1 MRKLY
6 PTYCKLIATLL
17 LLGCSIALSAQG
29 KTYHVKV
36 DSEIKT
42 SGNDGLSWD
51 KAITL
56 ESALRLAKAGDEIWV
71 KGYEDITGHIYKAPK
86 GGFVLPSGVG
96 MYGGFAGDETIKN
109 NLPTGRHKYQMKY
122 QTALVGDI
130 ATNDKASQQLI
141 IYPENSTRT
150 DNATH
155 VLTVQMG
162 VTKDNTNDGN
172 KPTIVSGFLI
182 AAGNA
187 KGDNSTSDG
196 RGGGIYVVNNSND
209 NNAQSRFFRISQ
221 CNFAN
226 NYGMRGGAI
235 YVDNSCTN
243 QQSAISYCSFFNNV
257 AGKRGTS
264 ENEGG
269 GMWLDGTATVYNCN
283 INNNTNGGI
292 RLSSTS
298 KIVNCSVIANTVSA
312 VDLTTAGASGSNDGG
327 AVYNTVLWHCT
338 TLCKND
344 TRPVFKSCAFSEV
357 EPAGGK
363 DANGNVHISIQNHTT
378 KPAPW
383 FVQSVVN
390 LGYDFSF
397 SSNLKQLINTSFR
410 FEETSALYGAGDLQ
424 YYQNYIEKSNLEATG
439 STDVRGKKRYE
450 SSSIDIGAYEYERL
464 MAGRIRYVMP
474 TRKGTGDGS
483 SWANA
488 MDDIQKAIN
497 DLAEDANGMKGEV
510 WVAEGTYEIKNR
522 IAEAQNAPTS
532 LLMKDGISV
541 YGSFRGDETSRA
553 QRITE
558 STDLKEPW
566 SWHHPSTIKGNG
578 YESTTWSP
586 TDEEWK
592 VTSSSYHVVWFAPLP
607 DGGQAFSDNV
617 YLEGFIIEGGAYQET
632 NDKKFK
638 PDCGAGVYMND
649 PNAKLRY
656 CIVRNCN
663 PGIKDT
669 ENKTPRGGG
678 IYCRNG
684 MTEGNL
690 VYNCSAYMGGGIYI
704 DDAGFVTRSMV
715 TNCSANMGAGVYLNG
730 DATDPNK
737 AYYQILA
744 TSVVSNNTSTRNG
757 AVYVDGHGLVINN
770 TITNNYTTNT
780 SDAADKES
788 SNTGGVYIKKK
799 GLIANNIIWNN
810 SLLQSTSNSNHQ
822 AARAQVYA
830 ASPTKETVQF
840 YNNAISD
847 VNAAIWNNTYQVGT
861 TAINNY
867 YSGMGFEQIQG
878 TQFSTKEDFN
888 NKRGVITD
896 KTEVDYFWEVKQGT
910 RLRNIG
916 ISYALLPSAYLYQP
930 QIDLNGKPFSFTPS
944 TGAYMP
950 DNHNIVFELNKTDKR
965 LRIYYDR
972 SRELVEGTGQSWE
985 KSYTSS
991 AVDEVIDYLATIQD
1005 GDKVNV
1011 VEKGSTT
1018 KTKFTINKK
1027 DGYQFEICARE
1038 GIFAPKTA
1046 YVNEESDAKS
1056 CTFRIQPTVLPL
1068 TLYAG
1073 YPAYSENKNPDDS
1086 DRNPTLYRTEVNG
1099 NIDGSELSDGLYHL
1113 VRIEAGA
1120 NVTIDGY
1127 VFTHAYAAGKAYMP
1141 YGGGALIGSVDQIN
1155 DPTTVKFKNCIFE
1168 NNTAMNGAALATMP
1182 DAENVN
1188 LELENCVINNNT
1200 SQDINEQQLTE
1211 WPSIIYLNKSEGS
1224 KNQLTLKHVTI
1235 INNIGLAPETKD
1247 LGSTSYAAGNVV
1259 IYQGKKIEGSNA
1271 YNSIYPIN
1279 TLGENGAKNFSN
1291 PTKEVGAKM
1300 VGNVY
1305 YGGYAFFRPLT
1316 SSIEAGKIINSAI
1329 NSAASSTTTKDM
1341 TGEERN
1347 LGGAPDLGAYE
1358 ALLPE
1363 DGRVIYV
1370 RSYNTEWIEND
1381 ATGKEQI
1388 DGSPNFDLLNNNTSG
1403 KVYNG
1408 TSWDTAIHGNAV
1420 CDLKQLEANDNNFYV
1435 RLANGKMMRA
1445 TIDETKYSV
1454 YQKPTSWQN
1463 NTGIYADDYY
1473 GPISGHYSHFMVNGF
1488 INDYLQDN
1496 TNADLY
1502 WNVYQG
1508 NTNHID
1514 KDKYSNKDFN
1524 LINNDR
1530 KERYVSGLQFAVEKA
1545 AKYNEEH
1552 KNESGFI
1559 PKEVW
1564 VGAGVYT
1571 DYKGF
1576 VIRNGVKVYGG
1587 FPHEGYPNMDDRLP
1601 LLSQYIPARGDKMDK
1616 KKSDYETILQ
1626 IRKESPVYRD
1636 NNDVLQ
1642 HKMKEEIDKRMVER
1656 HYVLYQPDVCVPTWH
1671 VVGDESSTTT
1681 QANSY
1686 RFIKNNSS
1694 HPYYANYQGNSVNA
1708 PYNVNIY
1715 KQYENVKWDGFTI
1728 RHGYIINY
1736 EANRDGGPGVRVF
1749 DNVELENLVI
1759 VNNLNHGYRVRGG
1772 GLYMDGQNSKI
1783 SNSYQFNNYATNAN
1797 SVSKAK
1803 VPDDTFKINNTDY
1816 KNQDVYG
1823 GGAYMIVGTG
1833 FNMVV
1838 AKNRVSGTNEGGGGI
1853 FIETATFYN
1862 NTVAYN
1868 MVENIDKGSGIMQW
1882 SGTNTG
1888 LSSSLSLYNC
1898 IIYGNINNNGGTNY
1912 EVGSKSVN
1920 NFKTPRSCYLP
1931 YCKDLDNIFKEDSK
1945 NIISS
1950 VNPFADGENAKNTL
1964 DFRLAANSECLNA
1977 GTEDLNQN
1985 KEAKIASLPSKD
1997 MDFTNRIKDCT
2008 VDIGAYEADNTA
2020 NITAQEKK
2028 NSKGKVEA
2036 YVYYVTQNG
2045 YGNRSGDSPKNAACA
2060 DKLQSVLTAAGK
2072 LFEEK
2077 NMGIT
2082 DNAKKSKVYV
2092 KVAGYQADENG
2103 NRFVYHANTLA
2114 DPKDPQSYTFLIPN
2128 GVWLMGGYNEGT
2140 QKNGVPDPTTYN
2152 WDNDQRDCI
2161 SKYQTLLSAKTEVKA
2176 GSTVTQEVNGYHTVC
2191 FGKWPT
2197 GELDDYN
2204 TTAIE
2209 YRAVIDGCHLID
2221 GNASDKAGFKSM
2233 GGAAV
2238 VPKKAHV
2245 RNCLITGCEA
2255 TKGGALSLLKGG
2267 MVSGSVILN
2276 NKAQEGGAIYAPRT
2290 TSQIEEEKDFHAYV
2304 ISCTIVKN
2312 EATTGGGIYQED
2324 NTLIGGN
2331 SVIWGNTAQTDNNIS
2346 GKVDI
2351 LSEDYLQGT
2360 GLLTTQFYPYNY
2372 CFVEKMSLPANMMNT
2387 EMTSDW
2393 ESYFKDET
2401 YYVPRAY
2408 SPLIGNGVDKAY
2420 IEAWKKYGISDYDI
2434 TGKTRTLIERQTAGA
2449 FALKLPTFD
2458 TTRLLKRLFV
2468 SQEGGEL
2475 VNDEDIQKYYGR
2487 SFLTPFNSLDA
2498 ALDYIEEA
2506 RKQIVAAAT
2515 TRFEIL
2521 MTGGTYKPG
2530 KMREKGNISTGQT
2543 NIDRRLQSFTIPAN
2557 VDIFGSFNVNDLYS
2571 STPVDPKTGEK
2582 TGEELISLGGKTLKA
2597 DGEIKTILE
2606 NRNKDHMTDNNKNG
2620 LIEPWEFQNPTILS
2634 GDIKASEK
2642 EHNVY
2647 HVVYSNA
2654 ESTGTSSSQNNEVV
2668 LDGITIMNGETMT
2681 ELKSI
2686 EGENKIAEIGRGG
2699 GIYTNRVNYTL
2710 NRCRLMKN
2718 SGLHGGAIYA
2728 NNASLDIIGSTIS
2741 GNRDVSEKA
2750 SQDEIALP
2758 GKGGAIYLYL
2768 TASENGNLHIINSLL
2783 ANNDVTCGKI
2793 TSTESSQGGA
2803 IYIRRASDA
2812 VNMPANYQDA
2822 YIVNS
2827 LIVNN
2832 KANQDGAI
2840 HVQNEVTSGTIT
2852 PILYNTAI
2860 WGNESTVTE
2869 GDKVLLKR
2877 EHMRNCAWDELPAS
2891 TATDGNIKLNKE
2903 NIASD
2908 GPRFTE
2914 PTTIKGY
2921 EGYKLDAKWN
2931 PQAISVLTDAG
2942 DGSKDKDDKKEKGK
2956 YFDWWYKHK
2965 IRLEDYGYLSEYIRS
2980 ANSSKEYYRYVGP
2993 KDERG
2998 DVTEKPIDIGM
3009 YEFQYVLKFTDL
3021 ERVYIG
3027 MTQEGEGDGSS
3038 WANQSTDLRGA
3049 IIAMANPSGNSS
3061 TGPGTGITS
3070 KRQVFVRGGTY
3081 YSSTYSSGDAFSLF
3095 VNDKD
3100 KAQYIESIELVG
3112 GCTGKK
3118 INGKEEQDFSNPS
3131 VLVENPTKVNETKN
3145 LLNITTNGKPV
3156 TISGFTF
3163 INQSNKEDYGV
3174 GINAVNNLT
3183 ADGNTAATLKVHHCA
3198 FRYNNKAGM
3207 LAENKDA
3214 NSALKLWNVLF
3225 ADGNGD
3231 GIIITGNGKPDITNA
3246 TFVNNNNGTA
3256 VSTTSIY
3263 NSVAWKNKDQ
3273 TKLNSKDHYNVIID
3287 KNVVNGDVLNGPN
3300 FVDPEHGDYRIR
3312 PSLMLLD
3319 KGNNEKYCQAV
3330 GLTEE
3335 GQEIDY
3341 PATLAAEKDLGN
3353 TARLIGSN
3361 IDIGAYECDTEMK
3374 SIIYVKSVLT
3384 NGTGESWDNPTNDL
3398 QGAIN
3403 LAELYANKHAGEYG
3417 YVFVDRN
3424 LKADNVNISMPGV
3437 KMFGSMREETSSKT
3451 GKTETEKTK
3460 AIVNDLLTQRKGI
3473 IESSSQSAING
3484 LTLNNTTTGTE
3495 DRMCLVDGFKVSGNV
3510 SLQSNSMLSTSILD
3524 ASTNVTGDAEGLL
3537 YNSLAL
3543 GTIKDVK
3550 SVNVTASGELPKT
3563 SGNAANRP
3571 SVNTYNNYVKD
3582 EYWKYQL
3589 DETSG
3594 DINAN
3599 ADATATNECIDKVMH
3614 RHDLAGNKRIRD
3626 NVDNGCFETWY
3637 LTGNDVAVAD
3647 KADYPHGKSV
3657 VYVMAEDKELKLDYD
3672 FYTETNP
3679 FSPGF
3684 LLLKHHAGLRGN
3696 NSYVNLTNFAVERD
3710 LKAGTNFFSM
3720 PFKATKMEV
3729 EGTNIPAEG
3738 GVTAYYYNAATRA
3751 KYDYKFE
3758 PGEKSEAWVR
3768 GVDNQRNF
3776 TAGFRMDA
3784 TEAKTVRFYGT
3795 SYTEKDGRTNRS
3807 LLDKI
3812 TLVQN
3817 NNQQPW
3823 SSSNGGGLKFTHKE
3837 NMGWNLFGS
3846 PYLCA
3851 MNYSDMEYGRLIYQ
3865 CEENGSYKAINTY
3878 DPDTGVSTDF
3888 YIPAM
3893 DAVFTQTATLDNS
3906 ENVIVYHS
3914 GKRAKTAYAETQAL
3928 DIAITQNSRTS
3939 RAGNG
3944 TPVDDQLQLNAVPA
3958 QEAKSD
3964 FDLGSDGVKWMA
3976 SQNAQIY
3983 ATRNGGRYSLLSA
3996 ISIDAEQSIGISLP
4010 ETGEY
4015 TISIPEDCDASEYET
4030 VWLKDKETGKAIDLK
4045 EGDYRFHANQAGEQ
4059 NHRFTISFN
4068 RMATDMKSDISIQ
4081 SIGFRTIVLK
4091 GLQPNELISVYA
4103 ADGVLALQ
4111 KTAKAEKEQVRTA
4124 IQGNVIVEVT
4134 RGGKQV
4140 AVRKIA
4146 LK

>member
-1 MRKLY
+1 MRIQHT
-6 PTYCKLIATLL
+6 TYRKI
-17 LLGCSIALSAQG
+17 IALLILLSSVSSLFAQDS
-29 KTYHVKV
+29 KTYHVTA
-36 DSEIKT
+36 EAT
-42 SGNDGLSWD
+42 TGGDGSSWK

-56 ESALRLAKAGDEIWV
+56 TEALSRAKAGDEIWV
-71 KGYEDITGHIYKAPK
+71 KGYEDITGHIYKAPE

-130 ATNDKASQQLI
+130 DTNDQASQQLI
-141 IYPENSTRT
+141 IYPENTTRS

-155 VLTVQMG
+155 VLTLQMG
-162 VTKDNTNDGN
+162 VTPDNTNDGN

-187 KGDNSTSDG
+187 KGANTSANG

-209 NNAQSRFFRISQ
+209 GNAQSRFFRISQ

-243 QQSAISYCSFFNNV
+243 QQSAISYCSIFNNV

-269 GMWLDGTATVYNCN
+269 GMWIDGAVTVYNCN

-292 RLSSTS
+292 RLSKTS

-390 LGYDFSF
+390 LGFDFSF

-464 MAGRIRYVMP
+464 MAGRIRYVKP
-474 TRKGTGDGS
+474 QKKGTGDGS
-483 SWANA
+483 SWDNA

-510 WVAEGTYEIKNR
+510 WVAGGTYEIKNR

-541 YGSFRGDETSRA
+541 YGSFSGYETSRA
-553 QRITE
+553 QRLTE

-566 SWHHPSTIKGNG
+566 RWHNPSTIKGNG

-730 DATDPNK
+730 DAKDPNK

-788 SNTGGVYIKKK
+788 SNTAGVYIKKK

-867 YSGMGFEQIQG
+867 YSGMGFIQG
-878 TQFSTKEDFN
+878 GTDTPFSTTENFN

-896 KTEVDYFWEVKQGT
+896 KTEINYFWEVKQGT

-950 DNHNIVFELNKTDKR
+950 DNYDIVFELNKTDKR

-1005 GDKVNV
+1005 GGTVNV

-1073 YPAYSENKNPDDS
+1073 YPAYSEKEDPTDS
-1086 DRNPTLYRTEVNG
+1086 DRNPILYRTEVNG
-1099 NIDGSELSDGLYHL
+1099 NIEGSDLSDGLYHL

-1259 IYQGKKIEGSNA
+1259 IYQGATMEGSTA
-1271 YNSIYPIN
+1271 CNSIYPIN

-1300 VGNVY
+1300 AGNVY

-1329 NSAASSTTTKDM
+1329 NSATSSTTTKDM

-1363 DGRVIYV
+1363 YGRVIYV
-1370 RSYNTEWIEND
+1370 RSYNTEYISQENSND
-1381 ATGKEQI
+1381 DDQDGK
-1388 DGSPNFDLLNNNTSG
+1388 PNFNLLKDTNI
-1403 KVYNG
+1403 KYDG
-1408 TSWDTAIHGNAV
+1408 TSWDKAIIGNAM
-1420 CDLKQLEANDNNFYV
+1420 CDNTIERSGNKFYV
-1435 RLANGKMMRA
+1435 TDNGILLNTTIANKEYS
-1445 TIDETKYSV
+1445 ETGCKYRSETDS
-1454 YQKPTSWQN
+1454 YGDFWKNSGNLQN
-1463 NTGIYADDYY
+1463 QESTDWKTYNQI
-1473 GPISGHYSHFMVNGF
+1473 
-1488 INDYLQDN
+1488 
-1496 TNADLY
+1496 TN
-1502 WNVYQG
+1502 N
-1508 NTNHID
+1508 
-1514 KDKYSNKDFN
+1514 
-1524 LINNDR
+1524 R
-1530 KERYVSGLQFAVEKA
+1530 EERYISGLQYAVEKA
-1545 AKYNEEH
+1545 AKI
-1552 KNESGFI
+1552 NESLKPGEE
-1559 PKEVW
+1559 PVVVW
-1564 VGAGVYT
+1564 VGAGIYT

-1576 VIRNGVKVYGG
+1576 VIRDKVKVYGG
-1587 FPHEGYPNMDDRLP
+1587 FPYEGYPNESDRHP
-1601 LLSQYIPARGDKMDK
+1601 LLSQYVPARKEYENLDKTK
-1616 KKSDYETILQ
+1616 YETILQ
-1626 IRKESPVYRD
+1626 IRKESPVYFTD
-1636 NNDVLQ
+1636 SS
-1642 HKMKEEIDKRMVER
+1642 KEMWYQEDKPEDGSKYGYTKTLINRGNTER
-1656 HYVLYQPDVCVPTWH
+1656 HYVLYQPDVCLPTWSPS
-1671 VVGDESSTTT
+1671 GDGNASRTDGN
-1681 QANSY
+1681 AVRYKKGNL
-1686 RFIKNNSS
+1686 IDDK
-1694 HPYYANYQGNSVNA
+1694 YY
-1708 PYNVNIY
+1708 
-1715 KQYENVKWDGFTI
+1715 KDYEYAKWDGFSV

-1736 EANRDGGPGVRVF
+1736 PGANRDGGAGVRVF
-1749 DNVELENLVI
+1749 RGVELENLII
-1759 VNNLNHGYRVRGG
+1759 VNNFNHGSRVRGG
-1772 GLYMDGQNSKI
+1772 GLYMDGENSKI
-1783 SNSYQFNNYATNAN
+1783 SNSYLLRNLSYAN
-1797 SVSKAK
+1797 SSES
-1803 VPDDTFKINNTDY
+1803 
-1816 KNQDVYG
+1816 YG
-1823 GGAYMIVGTG
+1823 GGAYMIQGTG
-1833 FNMVV
+1833 YNLVV
-1838 AKNRVSGTNEGGGGI
+1838 ANNRCYNGKSWGGGI
-1853 FIETATFYN
+1853 FLESAKFYN
-1862 NTVAYN
+1862 NTIAYN
-1868 MVENIDKGSGIMQW
+1868 MST
-1882 SGTNTG
+1882 SGTGIYHWQDNNTG
-1888 LSSSLSLYNC
+1888 IDSQLSLYNC
-1898 IIYGNINNNGGTNY
+1898 IIYDNYNNDKSITDQVNSAASDKMNPSHNCYMNSGNINNKFQESYGNFTGTKAQAFPFEDQTYESGHEGNFRFRNARLKNNFRLNESDGLDGNKCLNGGTT
-1912 EVGSKSVN
+1912 EVGN
-1920 NFKTPRSCYLP
+1920 GIILP
-1931 YCKDLDNIFKEDSK
+1931 E
-1945 NIISS
+1945 
-1950 VNPFADGENAKNTL
+1950 T
-1964 DFRLAANSECLNA
+1964 
-1977 GTEDLNQN
+1977 
-1985 KEAKIASLPSKD
+1985 D
-1997 MDFTNRIKDCT
+1997 MDYTNRIKDCAI
-2008 VDIGAYEADNTA
+2008 DIGAYEADNTE
-2020 NITAQEKK
+2020 NIAAEARTNTA
-2028 NSKGKVEA
+2028 GIVD
-2036 YVYYVTQNG
+2036 YIYYVTSNG
-2045 YGNRSGDSPKNAACA
+2045 YGNRSGNSPANAACA

-2077 NMGIT
+2077 NKGIT

-2103 NRFVYHANTLA
+2103 DRFVYHANTLA

-2140 QKNGVPDPTTYN
+2140 QKNGVPDPKTYN
-2152 WDNDQRDCI
+2152 WDNDQRNCI
-2161 SKYQTLLSAKTEVKA
+2161 SEYQTILSAKTEVKA

-2312 EATTGGGIYQED
+2312 DATIGGGIYQED

-2346 GKVDI
+2346 GKVDF

-2360 GLLTTQFYPYNY
+2360 GSLTTQFYPYNY

-2387 EMTSDW
+2387 EMSSDW
-2393 ESYFKDET
+2393 ESYFKDQN

-2408 SPLIGNGVDKAY
+2408 SPLIGNGVDKSY
-2420 IEAWKKYGISDYDI
+2420 VEAWKNYGISDYDI
-2434 TGKTRTLIERQTAGA
+2434 TGKTRTLSERQTAGA
-2449 FALKLPTFD
+2449 FALELPTFD
-2458 TTRLLKRLFV
+2458 KNKLLTRLFV

-2475 VNDEDIQKYYGR
+2475 VNDAYIQKYYGR

-2498 ALDYIEEA
+2498 ALDYINEA
-2506 RKQIVAAAT
+2506 REKKVATEAT
-2515 TRFEIL
+2515 HFEIL

-2530 KMREKGNISTGQT
+2530 KMRKKENISTGQT

-2557 VDIFGSFNVNDLYS
+2557 VDIFGSFSVEDNYS
-2571 STPVDPKTGEK
+2571 SDPEGTAEAQRF
-2582 TGEELISLGGKTLKA
+2582 TSLGNKTLRPNL
-2597 DGEIKTILE
+2597 DIKVILSE
-2606 NRNKDHMTDNNKNG
+2606 RNKNHMADNNKNG

-2634 GDIKASEK
+2634 GDIKASET
-2642 EHNVY
+2642 ERNVY

-2681 ELKSI
+2681 ELKTM
-2686 EGENKIAEIGRGG
+2686 EGVDEEVAEIGRGG
-2699 GIYTNRVNYTL
+2699 GIYTNRMNYTL

-2750 SQDEIALP
+2750 NQDKIVLP

-2768 TASENGNLHIINSLL
+2768 TKSENGNLHIINSLL
-2783 ANNDVTCGKI
+2783 ANNDVTCGNI

-2803 IYIRRASDA
+2803 IYIRRADDA
-2812 VNMPANYQDA
+2812 GSMTEGYQDA

-2832 KANQDGAI
+2832 KAKQDGAI
-2840 HVQNEVTSGTIT
+2840 HVENEVESGTIT

-2860 WGNESTVTE
+2860 WGNEST
-2869 GDKVLLKR
+2869 DNSVLLRR
-2877 EHMRNCAWDELPAS
+2877 EHMNNCAWDELPESTTS
-2891 TATDGNIKLNKE
+2891 TANDGNIKLNTE

-2914 PTTIKGY
+2914 PTTTKGY

-2942 DGSKDKDDKKEKGK
+2942 DGSKDKDDKNETGK
-2956 YFDWWYKHK
+2956 YLNWWTMHNT
-2965 IRLEDYGYLSEYIRS
+2965 RLKKNVYRSEYIRS
-2980 ANSSKEYYRYVGP
+2980 ANSSKEYFRYVGP
-2993 KDERG
+2993 KDENG
-2998 DVTEKPIDIGM
+2998 NVAKKPIDIGM
-3009 YEFQYVLKFTDL
+3009 YEFQYVLKFTDQ
-3021 ERVYIG
+3021 EKVYIG

-3061 TGPGTGITS
+3061 TGTGTGISS

-3081 YSSTYSSGDAFSLF
+3081 YSPTYSSGDAFSLY
-3095 VNDKD
+3095 VNAAD

-3163 INQSNKEDYGV
+3163 INKSNQEDYGV

-3256 VSTTSIY
+3256 VSTTSVY

-3273 TKLNSKDHYNVIID
+3273 AKLNFKDHYNVIID

-3319 KGNNEKYCQAV
+3319 KGNNDKYQQNV
-3330 GLTEE
+3330 GLEE
-3335 GQEIDY
+3335 IYKDKSNKDFDY
-3341 PATLAAEKDLGN
+3341 AKMFASEKDLGN
-3353 TARLIGSN
+3353 TARLIGDN
-3361 IDIGAYECDTEMK
+3361 IDIGAYECDTKLK

-3403 LAELYANKHAGEYG
+3403 LAELYANKTGKYG

-3437 KMFGSMREETSSKT
+3437 KMFGSMREEKSSKT
-3451 GKTETEKTK
+3451 GTE
-3460 AIVNDLLTQRKGI
+3460 AIVSNLLSQRKGI
-3473 IESSSQSAING
+3473 IESSSQSAIIG
-3484 LTLNNTTTGTE
+3484 LTLNSGTTDT
-3495 DRMCLVDGFKVSGNV
+3495 RMCLVDGFKVSGNV
-3510 SLQSNSMLSTSILD
+3510 SLKGNSMLSTSILD
-3524 ASTNVTGDAEGLL
+3524 ANAKVTGDASAWL

-3543 GTIKDVK
+3543 GTVENVK
-3550 SVNVTASGELPKT
+3550 SVNVTASGALPSST
-3563 SGNAANRP
+3563 GSAVNRS
-3571 SVNTYNNYVKD
+3571 SVTTYNKYNKYVKD
-3582 EYWKYQL
+3582 DYWKYQL
-3589 DETSG
+3589 NET
-3594 DINAN
+3594 DNAYINAN
-3599 ADATATNECIDKVMH
+3599 ADASKTQECIDMVMH
-3614 RHDLAGNKRIRD
+3614 NHDLAGNQRIRG

-3637 LTGNDVAVAD
+3637 LTGDAEAN
-3647 KADYPHGKSV
+3647 KGDYPHGKSV
-3657 VYVMAEDKELKLDYD
+3657 VYVMTEDKELKLDNT

-3696 NSYVNLTNFAVERD
+3696 NSYVNLTNFAVERN
-3710 LKAGTNFFSM
+3710 LKTGTNFFSM
-3720 PFKATKMEV
+3720 PFKATNMEV
-3729 EGTNIPAEG
+3729 EGTNNPADG
-3738 GVTAYYYNAATRA
+3738 SVAAYYYNAATRA
-3751 KYDYKFE
+3751 KYDYKFDQNDS
-3758 PGEKSEAWVR
+3758 KAWVK

-3784 TEAKTVRFYGT
+3784 NGNKTVRFYGI
-3795 SYTEKDGRTNRS
+3795 SYTENGS
-3807 LLDKI
+3807 QLGQI

-3823 SSSNGGGLKFTHKE
+3823 SDSNGGGLKFTHKE

-3851 MNYSDMEYGRLIYQ
+3851 MNYRDMEYGRVIYQ
-3865 CEENGSYKAINTY
+3865 YDNDDDDDNGSYKAIYRAINT
-3878 DPDTGVSTDF
+3878 DGATTG

-3906 ENVIVYHS
+3906 ESVIVEHFGAKA
-3914 GKRAKTAYAETQAL
+3914 GKAYAGNTRAL
-3928 DIAITQNSRTS
+3928 DIAITQSSRNS

-3944 TPVDDQLQLNAVPA
+3944 TPADDQLQLNAVPA

-3964 FDLGSDGVKWMA
+3964 FDLGSDGVKWMT

-4015 TISIPEDCDASEYET
+4015 TISIPEECDASEYET

-4045 EGDYRFHANQAGEQ
+4045 EGDYRFHASQAGEQ

-4081 SIGFRTIVLK
+4081 AIGFRTIVAK
-4091 GLQPNELISVYA
+4091 GLQPNDLISVYA

-4111 KTAKAEKEQVRTA
+4111 KKAKAEKEQVRTA

>member
-29 KTYHVKV
+29 KTYHVKA
-36 DSEIKT
+36 DSEITT

-56 ESALRLAKAGDEIWV
+56 ENALSQAKAGDEIWV

-86 GGFVLPSGVG
+86 GGFVLPSGVA
-96 MYGGFAGDETIKN
+96 MYGGFAGNETIKN
-109 NLPTGRHKYQMKY
+109 DLPTGRHKYQMKY

-130 ATNDKASQQLI
+130 GTNDKASQQLI
-141 IYPENSTRT
+141 IYPENTTRN

-155 VLTVQMG
+155 VLTLQMG
-162 VTKDNTNDGN
+162 ITQDNTNDGN

-187 KGDNSTSDG
+187 KGENTSANG
-196 RGGGIYVVNNSND
+196 RGGGIYVENNSND
-209 NNAQSRFFRISQ
+209 NNAGSRYFRISQ

-243 QQSAISYCSFFNNV
+243 QQSAINYCSIFNNV
-257 AGKRGTS
+257 AGKRGSS

-269 GMWLDGTATVYNCN
+269 GMWIDGTATVYNCN

-292 RLSSTS
+292 RLSGTS

-312 VDLTTAGASGSNDGG
+312 VDLTTAGASDSNGGG

-390 LGYDFSF
+390 LGFDFSF

-410 FEETSALYGAGDLQ
+410 IEETSALYGAGDLQ

-474 TRKGTGDGS
+474 TRQGTGDGS
-483 SWANA
+483 SWENA

-541 YGSFRGDETSRA
+541 YGSFKGDETSRA
-553 QRITE
+553 QRIAA

-566 SWHHPSTIKGNG
+566 SWHYKSTIKGNG

-632 NDKKFK
+632 NDKKFE

-715 TNCSANMGAGVYLNG
+715 TNCSANMGAGVYLKG
-730 DATDPNK
+730 DAKDPNK

-788 SNTGGVYIKKK
+788 SNTGGVYIKEK

-810 SLLQSTSNSNHQ
+810 SLLQSTSNSNQQ

-867 YSGMGFEQIQG
+867 YSGMGFVLSG
-878 TQFSTKEDFN
+878 TNTPFSTEGDFN

-896 KTEVDYFWEVKQGT
+896 KTEINYFWEVKKGT

-930 QIDLNGKPFSFTPS
+930 KIDLNGKPFSFTPS

-950 DNHNIVFELNKTDKR
+950 DNHDIVFELNKTAKR

-1005 GDKVNV
+1005 GGTVDV

-1018 KTKFTINKK
+1018 KTSFTINKA

-1046 YVNEESDAKS
+1046 YVNEEGDAKS

-1086 DRNPTLYRTEVNG
+1086 DRNPTRYRTEVNG
-1099 NIDGSELSDGLYHL
+1099 NMEGSDLSDGLYHL

-1155 DPTTVKFKNCIFE
+1155 DPTTVKFRNCIFE

-1211 WPSIIYLNKSEGS
+1211 LPSIIYLNKSEGS

-1235 INNIGLAPETKD
+1235 VNNIGLAPETKD

-1259 IYQGKKIEGSNA
+1259 IYQSKTIEGSTAN
-1271 YNSIYPIN
+1271 NSIYPIN

-1316 SSIEAGKIINSAI
+1316 SSIEAGKIINSV
-1329 NSAASSTTTKDM
+1329 ASSTTTKDM

-1358 ALLPE
+1358 AILPKA
-1363 DGRVIYV
+1363 GRVIYV
-1370 RSYNTEWIEND
+1370 RSYNTKYISNEDSNYD
-1381 ATGKEQI
+1381 DQ
-1388 DGSPNFDLLNNNTSG
+1388 DGEPDFNLLQKSDTQ
-1403 KVYNG
+1403 YDG
-1408 TSWDTAIHGNAV
+1408 TSWDKAIIGNAM
-1420 CDLKQLEANDNNFYV
+1420 CDNTIEKSGNKFYV
-1435 RLANGKMMRA
+1435 TDNGTLLNT
-1445 TIDETKYSV
+1445 TIDNKEYSETGGKYRSETNS
-1454 YQKPTSWQN
+1454 YGDFWKNSGNLQKQKSTDWDTYNQIKN
-1463 NTGIYADDYY
+1463 N
-1473 GPISGHYSHFMVNGF
+1473 
-1488 INDYLQDN
+1488 
-1496 TNADLY
+1496 
-1502 WNVYQG
+1502 
-1508 NTNHID
+1508 
-1514 KDKYSNKDFN
+1514 
-1524 LINNDR
+1524 R
-1530 KERYVSGLQFAVEKA
+1530 EERYISGLQYAVEKA
-1545 AKYNEEH
+1545 AKI
-1552 KNESGFI
+1552 NESLKPGEE
-1559 PKEVW
+1559 PVVVW
-1564 VGAGVYT
+1564 VGAGIYT

-1576 VIRNGVKVYGG
+1576 VIRDKVKVYGG
-1587 FPHEGYPNMDDRLP
+1587 FPYEGYPNESDRHP
-1601 LLSQYIPARGDKMDK
+1601 LLSQYVPARKEYENLVK
-1616 KKSDYETILQ
+1616 TKYETILQ
-1626 IRKESPVYRD
+1626 IRKESPVYFKKGD
-1636 NNDVLQ
+1636 
-1642 HKMKEEIDKRMVER
+1642 KEMWYQEYKPEDGSKYEHTKTLIDKKETER
-1656 HYVLYQPDVCVPTWH
+1656 HYVLYQPDVCLPTWSPS
-1671 VVGDESSTTT
+1671 GD
-1681 QANSY
+1681 
-1686 RFIKNNSS
+1686 
-1694 HPYYANYQGNSVNA
+1694 GNSLRTDGNA
-1708 PYNVNIY
+1708 VRY
-1715 KQYENVKWDGFTI
+1715 KGNLIDNKYYKDYEYAKWDGFSV

-1736 EANRDGGPGVRVF
+1736 PGANRDGGAGVRVF
-1749 DNVELENLVI
+1749 RGVELENLII
-1759 VNNLNHGYRVRGG
+1759 VNNFNHGGRVRGG
-1772 GLYMDGQNSKI
+1772 GLYMDGENSKI
-1783 SNSYQFNNYATNAN
+1783 SNSYLLRNLSYAN
-1797 SVSKAK
+1797 SSES
-1803 VPDDTFKINNTDY
+1803 
-1816 KNQDVYG
+1816 YG
-1823 GGAYMIVGTG
+1823 GGAYMIQGTG
-1833 FNMVV
+1833 YNLVV
-1838 AKNRVSGTNEGGGGI
+1838 ANNRCYNGTCRGGGI
-1853 FIETATFYN
+1853 FLESAKFYN
-1862 NTVAYN
+1862 NTIAYN
-1868 MVENIDKGSGIMQW
+1868 MATDGTGIYHWQDAK
-1882 SGTNTG
+1882 TG
-1888 LSSSLSLYNC
+1888 VASQLSLYNC
-1898 IIYGNINNNGGTNY
+1898 IIYDNYNNSKQITDQVNSAASDKMNPSHNCYMNSGNIND
-1912 EVGSKSVN
+1912 K
-1920 NFKTPRSCYLP
+1920 
-1931 YCKDLDNIFKEDSK
+1931 FKESDGNFTGTKAQAFPFENQTYESGHEGNFRCRNARLK
-1945 NIISS
+1945 N
-1950 VNPFADGENAKNTL
+1950 N
-1964 DFRLAANSECLNA
+1964 FRLAANSECLNA

-1985 KEAKIASLPSKD
+1985 DEAKIASLPSKD

-2008 VDIGAYEADNTA
+2008 VDIGAYEADNTE
-2020 NITAQEKK
+2020 NIAAQEKK
-2028 NSKGKVEA
+2028 YKADNADIVD
-2036 YVYYVTQNG
+2036 YIYYVTSNG
-2045 YGNRSGDSPKNAACA
+2045 YGNRSGDSPENAACA
-2060 DKLQSVLTAAGK
+2060 DKLQSVLTAAGE
-2072 LFEEK
+2072 LFKEK
-2077 NMGIT
+2077 NKGIT
-2082 DNAKKSKVYV
+2082 DNNKKHKVYV

-2140 QKNGVPDPTTYN
+2140 QKNGVPDPKTYN
-2152 WDNDQRDCI
+2152 WDVDQRDCI
-2161 SKYQTLLSAKTEVKA
+2161 NEYQTLLSAKTEVKA

-2204 TTAIE
+2204 TRAIE

-2360 GLLTTQFYPYNY
+2360 GSLTTQFYPYNY

-2458 TTRLLKRLFV
+2458 TARLLKRLFV

-2768 TASENGNLHIINSLL
+2768 TASKNGNLHIINSLL
-2783 ANNDVTCGKI
+2783 ANNDVTCGKY
-2793 TSTESSQGGA
+2793 TGTEVSQGGA
-2803 IYIRRASDA
+2803 IYIRRADDA
-2812 VNMPANYQDA
+2812 SSMAEDYQDA

-2840 HVQNEVTSGTIT
+2840 HVENEVKGGTIT

-2860 WGNESTVTE
+2860 WGNEST
-2869 GDKVLLKR
+2869 GNSVLLQR
-2877 EHMRNCAWDELPAS
+2877 EHMNNCAWEELPESTTS
-2891 TATDGNIKLNKE
+2891 TANDGNIKLNKE

-2942 DGSKDKDDKKEKGK
+2942 DGRKDANVANEAHEEGK
-2956 YFDWWYKHK
+2956 YFDWWNKHED
-2965 IRLEDYGYLSEYIRS
+2965 RLEAYGYRSEYIRS
-2980 ANSSKEYYRYVGP
+2980 ANSSKDYFRYVGP
-2993 KDERG
+2993 KDENG
-2998 DVTEKPIDIGM
+2998 NEADKPIDIGM

-3061 TGPGTGITS
+3061 AGTGTGITS

-3081 YSSTYSSGDAFSLF
+3081 YSPTYSSGDAFSLF
-3095 VNDKD
+3095 VNNGD
-3100 KAQYIESIELVG
+3100 KAKYIESIELVG

-3118 INGKEEQDFSNPS
+3118 KNGKEEQDFSNPS

-3163 INQSNKEDYGV
+3163 TNMSNQKDYGV

-3183 ADGNTAATLKVHHCA
+3183 ADDNTAATLKVHHCA
-3198 FRYNNKAGM
+3198 FRYNYKAGM
-3207 LAENKDA
+3207 LAQNTDA
-3214 NSALKLWNVLF
+3214 KSALKLWNVLF
-3225 ADGNGD
+3225 DGNGD
-3231 GIIITGNGKPDITNA
+3231 GIKITGNGNPDITNA
-3246 TFVNNNNGTA
+3246 TFVNNKGNA
-3256 VSTTSIY
+3256 VSTKSVY
-3263 NSVAWKNKDQ
+3263 NSVAWGNGTQDLNIKN
-3273 TKLNSKDHYNVIID
+3273 S
-3287 KNVVNGDVLNGPN
+3287 NVVIAADIKNGDVLNGPN

-3312 PSLMLLD
+3312 PSLQLLD
-3319 KGNNEKYCQAV
+3319 QGNNEKYCQAV

-3335 GQEIDY
+3335 GHEIDY

-3353 TARLIGSN
+3353 TARLIGDN

-3403 LAELYANKHAGEYG
+3403 LAELYANKNAGEYG

-3437 KMFGSMREETSSKT
+3437 KMFGSMREETRSAT
-3451 GKTETEKTK
+3451 GPEN
-3460 AIVNDLLTQRKGI
+3460 IVENLLSQRKGI
-3473 IESSSQSAING
+3473 IESSSQSTING

-3495 DRMCLVDGFKVSGNV
+3495 TRMCLVDGFKVSGAV
-3510 SLQSNSMLSTSILD
+3510 SIQGNSMLSTSIID
-3524 ASTNVTGDAEGLL
+3524 GNISGDANGML

-3543 GTIKDVK
+3543 GTVEKVK
-3550 SVNVTASGELPKT
+3550 SVNVTAAKALPEISG
-3563 SGNAANRP
+3563 SAANRS
-3571 SVNTYNNYVKD
+3571 SVTTNNYVKD

-3589 DETSG
+3589 DET
-3594 DINAN
+3594 DNNNINQHDAN
-3599 ADATATNECIDKVMH
+3599 VDGNPTKACTVQVMH
-3614 RHDLAGNKRIRD
+3614 NHDLAGNQRIRGK
-3626 NVDNGCFETWY
+3626 VDNGCFETWY
-3637 LTGNDVAVAD
+3637 LTNDATANQD
-3647 KADYPHGKSV
+3647 DYPHGKSV
-3657 VYVMAEDKELKLDYD
+3657 VYVMTEDKELKLDNT
-3672 FYTETNP
+3672 FYTEMNP

-3696 NSYVNLTNFAVERD
+3696 NSYVNLTNFAVERN
-3710 LKAGTNFFSM
+3710 LKSGTNFFSM
-3720 PFKATKMEV
+3720 PFKATDMEV
-3729 EGTNIPAEG
+3729 EGTNDTADG
-3738 GVTAYYYNAATRA
+3738 SVTAYYYNAATRA
-3751 KYDYKFE
+3751 KYDYKFDQ
-3758 PGEKSEAWVR
+3758 KDSKAWVR

-3784 TEAKTVRFYGT
+3784 NGNKTVRFYGI
-3795 SYTEKDGRTNRS
+3795 SYTENGS
-3807 LLDKI
+3807 QLGQI

-3851 MNYSDMEYGRLIYQ
+3851 MNYSDMEYGRVIYQ
-3865 CEENGSYKAINTY
+3865 CEENGSYKAINT
-3878 DPDTGVSTDF
+3878 DGVTTG

-3906 ENVIVYHS
+3906 ESVIVGHS
-3914 GKRAKTAYAETQAL
+3914 EARAKTAYQATRAL
-3928 DIAITQNSRTS
+3928 DIAITQSNRNS

-3944 TPVDDQLQLNAVPA
+3944 TPADDQLQLNAVPA

-3964 FDLGSDGVKWMA
+3964 FDLGSDGVKWMN

-3996 ISIDAEQSIGISLP
+3996 ISIEAEQSIGISLP

-4045 EGDYRFHANQAGEQ
+4045 EGDYRFHASQAGEQ

-4081 SIGFRTIVLK
+4081 AIGFRTIVLK
-4091 GLQPNELISVYA
+4091 GLQPNDLISVYA

-4111 KTAKAEKEQVRTA
+4111 KKAKAEKEQVRTA
-4124 IQGNVIVEVT
+4124 IQSNVIVEVT
-4134 RGGKQV
+4134 RGGKQM

>member
-1 MRKLY
+1 MRIQHT
-6 PTYCKLIATLL
+6 TYRKIIAALIF
-17 LLGCSIALSAQG
+17 LSCVNPLFAQDS
-29 KTYHVKV
+29 KTYHVTAEAT
-36 DSEIKT
+36 DG
-42 SGNDGLSWD
+42 GNGLSWEN
-51 KAITL
+51 AITL
-56 ESALRLAKAGDEIWV
+56 TEALSRAKAGDEIWV

-86 GGFVLPSGVG
+86 EGFVLPSGVA
-96 MYGGFAGDETIKN
+96 MYGGFKGDETIKN
-109 NLPTGRHKYQMKY
+109 ALPTGRHKYQMKY
-122 QTALVGDI
+122 QTALVGDRN
-130 ATNDKASQQLI
+130 TNDQASQQLI
-141 IYPENSTRT
+141 IYPENTTRS

-155 VLTVQMG
+155 VLTLQMG
-162 VTKDNTNDGN
+162 VTQDNPNDGN
-172 KPTIVSGFLI
+172 KPTVVSGFLI
-182 AAGNA
+182 AAGSA
-187 KGDNSTSDG
+187 SGEITSPEG
-196 RGGGIYVVNNSND
+196 EGKGGGIYVVNNSND
-209 NNAQSRFFRISQ
+209 ANAGSRYFRISQ

-226 NYGMRGGAI
+226 NYAMRGGAI
-235 YVDNSCTN
+235 YVDPSCTN
-243 QQSAISYCSFFNNV
+243 TLSAISYCSIFNNV
-257 AGKRGTS
+257 AGKRGAS
-264 ENEGG
+264 DNEGG
-269 GMWLDGTATVYNCN
+269 GMWIDGTATIYNSN

-292 RLSSTS
+292 RLSATS
-298 KIVNCSVIANTVSA
+298 KIINCSVVANTVSA
-312 VDLTTAGASGSNDGG
+312 VDLTVAGASSNNGG
-327 AVYNTVLWHCT
+327 GTVYNTVLWHCT

-344 TRPVFKSCAFSEV
+344 TRPVFRSCAYPEV
-357 EPAGGK
+357 EVTNESSNT
-363 DANGNVHISIQNHTT
+363 DANGNVRISIQNHTT

-397 SSNLKQLINTSFR
+397 SSNLKQLSNTSFL
-410 FEETSALYGAGDLQ
+410 FEETSALYGAGNLQ
-424 YYQNYIEKSNLEATG
+424 YYQDLVEKSTLEATG

-464 MAGRIRYVMP
+464 NAGRIRYVKEGGNG
-474 TRKGTGDGS
+474 KGT
-483 SWANA
+483 SWEDA
-488 MDDIQKAIN
+488 MGDIQRAIN

-510 WVAEGTYEIKNR
+510 WVAQGTYEIKNR

-553 QRITE
+553 QRLTE

-566 SWHHPSTIKGNG
+566 SWHYPSIIKGNG

-607 DGGQAFSDNV
+607 DSGQAFSDNV
-617 YLEGFIIEGGAYQET
+617 YLEGFTIEGGAYQET
-632 NDKKFK
+632 NDPKFK
-638 PDCGAGVYMND
+638 PDRGAGVYMND

-704 DDAGFVTRSMV
+704 DDAGLVTRSMV
-715 TNCSANMGAGVYLNG
+715 TNCSANMGAGVYLKG
-730 DATDPNK
+730 DSTNSEK

-867 YSGMGFEQIQG
+867 YSGKGFVLGG
-878 TQFSTKEDFN
+878 TNTPFSTEKDFN

-896 KTEVDYFWEVKQGT
+896 KTEINYFWELKQGT

-930 QIDLNGKPFSFTPS
+930 KIDLNGKPFNSIPS

-950 DNHNIVFELNKTDKR
+950 DNHDIVFELNKATKR

-972 SRELVEGTGQSWE
+972 SRELVKGTGQSWE

-991 AVDEVIDYLATIQD
+991 AVDEVIDYLATIQE
-1005 GDKVNV
+1005 GETVNV

-1018 KTKFTINKK
+1018 KTSFTINKA
-1027 DGYQFEICARE
+1027 DGYQFEICTRE

-1073 YPAYSENKNPDDS
+1073 YPAYSENPDPTDS
-1086 DRNPTLYRTEVNG
+1086 DRNPIQYRTEING
-1099 NIDGSELSDGLYHL
+1099 NMEGSDLSDGLYHL

-1155 DPTTVKFKNCIFE
+1155 DPTTVKFRNCIFE

-1224 KNQLTLKHVTI
+1224 NNQLTLKHVTI

-1259 IYQGKKIEGSNA
+1259 IYKGATMEGSNA

-1291 PTKEVGAKM
+1291 PTKEVGAKLT
-1300 VGNVY
+1300 GNVY
-1305 YGGYAFFRPLT
+1305 YGGYASFRPLT
-1316 SSIEAGKIINSAI
+1316 SSIETDKIINSATV
-1329 NSAASSTTTKDM
+1329 STTAIDI
-1341 TGEERN
+1341 TGEERT
-1347 LGGAPDLGAYE
+1347 LGGDPDLGAYE
-1358 ALLPE
+1358 AVLPA
-1363 DGRVIYV
+1363 GGKIIYV
-1370 RSYNTEWIEND
+1370 RSYNTEYISQENSND
-1381 ATGKEQI
+1381 DDQDGK
-1388 DGSPNFDLLNNNTSG
+1388 PNFNLLKDTNI
-1403 KVYNG
+1403 KYDG
-1408 TSWDTAIHGNAV
+1408 TSWDKAIIGNAM
-1420 CDLKQLEANDNNFYV
+1420 CDNTIERSGNKFYV
-1435 RLANGKMMRA
+1435 TDNG
-1445 TIDETKYSV
+1445 TLL
-1454 YQKPTSWQN
+1454 
-1463 NTGIYADDYY
+1463 NTTFD
-1473 GPISGHYSHFMVNGF
+1473 
-1488 INDYLQDN
+1488 
-1496 TNADLY
+1496 
-1502 WNVYQG
+1502 
-1508 NTNHID
+1508 
-1514 KDKYSNKDFN
+1514 NKDYRETGGKYRSGTDSYGDFWNNSGN
-1524 LINNDR
+1524 LRDQGSTDWNTYNKITNNRD
-1530 KERYVSGLQFAVEKA
+1530 ERYISGLQYAVEQA
-1545 AKYNEEH
+1545 AKINENLKAGE
-1552 KNESGFI
+1552 E
-1559 PKEVW
+1559 PVVVW
-1564 VGAGVYT
+1564 IGAGIYT

-1576 VIRNGVKVYGG
+1576 VIRNKVKVYGG
-1587 FPHEGYPNMDDRLP
+1587 FPYEGYPNESDRHP
-1601 LLSQYIPARGDKMDK
+1601 LLSQYVPARKEYENLDKTK
-1616 KKSDYETILQ
+1616 YETILQ
-1626 IRKESPVYRD
+1626 IRKESPVYFKNGD
-1636 NNDVLQ
+1636 
-1642 HKMKEEIDKRMVER
+1642 KEMWYQEKNPTDGSKYDYTKTLMNSGNTER
-1656 HYVLYQPDVCVPTWH
+1656 HYVLYQPDVCLPTWSPS
-1671 VVGDESSTTT
+1671 GDG
-1681 QANSY
+1681 
-1686 RFIKNNSS
+1686 NSS
-1694 HPYYANYQGNSVNA
+1694 RTEGNAVRYKGNLIDNKYY
-1708 PYNVNIY
+1708 
-1715 KQYENVKWDGFTI
+1715 KDYEYAKWDGFSV

-1736 EANRDGGPGVRVF
+1736 PGANRDGGAGVRVF
-1749 DNVELENLVI
+1749 RGVELENLII
-1759 VNNLNHGYRVRGG
+1759 VNNFNHGGRVRGG
-1772 GLYMDGQNSKI
+1772 GLYMDGENSKI
-1783 SNSYQFNNYATNAN
+1783 SNSYLLRNLSYAN
-1797 SVSKAK
+1797 SSES
-1803 VPDDTFKINNTDY
+1803 
-1816 KNQDVYG
+1816 YG
-1823 GGAYMIVGTG
+1823 GGAYMIQGTG
-1833 FNMVV
+1833 YNLVV
-1838 AKNRVSGTNEGGGGI
+1838 ANNRCYNGTCRGGGI
-1853 FIETATFYN
+1853 FLESAKFYN
-1862 NTVAYN
+1862 NTIAYN
-1868 MVENIDKGSGIMQW
+1868 MAENGTGIYHWQD
-1882 SGTNTG
+1882 SNTG
-1888 LSSSLSLYNC
+1888 VASQLSLYNC
-1898 IIYGNINNNGGTNY
+1898 IIYDNYNNGKSITDQVNSAASGMMNPSHNCYMNSGNINDKFKESDGNFTGTKAQAFPFEDQSYESGNNFRFRNARLKNNFRLNESDGLDGNKCLNGGTT
-1912 EVGSKSVN
+1912 EVGN
-1920 NFKTPRSCYLP
+1920 GIILP
-1931 YCKDLDNIFKEDSK
+1931 E
-1945 NIISS
+1945 
-1950 VNPFADGENAKNTL
+1950 T
-1964 DFRLAANSECLNA
+1964 
-1977 GTEDLNQN
+1977 
-1985 KEAKIASLPSKD
+1985 D
-1997 MDFTNRIKDCT
+1997 MDYTNRIKDCAI
-2008 VDIGAYEADNTA
+2008 DIGAYEADNTE
-2020 NITAQEKK
+2020 NIAAEAKTNTA
-2028 NSKGKVEA
+2028 GIVD
-2036 YVYYVTQNG
+2036 YIYYVTSNG
-2045 YGNRSGDSPKNAACA
+2045 YGNRSGNSPKNAACA

-2077 NMGIT
+2077 NKDIT
-2082 DNAKKSKVYV
+2082 DNNKKHKVYV
-2092 KVAGYQADENG
+2092 KVAGYQADKNG

-2114 DPKDPQSYTFLIPN
+2114 DPNDPQSYTFLIPN

-2140 QKNGVPDPTTYN
+2140 QKNGVPDPKTYN
-2152 WDNDQRDCI
+2152 WDDDQRDCI
-2161 SKYQTLLSAKTEVKA
+2161 NEYQTILSAKTEVKA

-2290 TSQIEEEKDFHAYV
+2290 TSQIEEEKGFHAYV

-2312 EATTGGGIYQED
+2312 DATIGGGIYQED

-2351 LSEDYLQGT
+2351 LSADYLQGT
-2360 GLLTTQFYPYNY
+2360 GSLTTQFYPYNY

-2393 ESYFKDET
+2393 KNYFKDET

-2408 SPLIGNGVDKAY
+2408 SPLIGNGVDKSY
-2420 IEAWKKYGISDYDI
+2420 VEAWKNYGISDYDI
-2434 TGKTRTLIERQTAGA
+2434 RGKIRTLSERQTAGA
-2449 FALKLPTFD
+2449 FALELPTFD
-2458 TTRLLKRLFV
+2458 TNKLLKRLFV

-2498 ALDYIEEA
+2498 ALDYIKEA
-2506 RKQIVAAAT
+2506 REKNVATEAT
-2515 TRFEIL
+2515 HFEIF

-2530 KMREKGNISTGQT
+2530 KMRKDKDLSPEQNT
-2543 NIDRRLQSFTIPAN
+2543 IDRRLQSFTIPVN
-2557 VDIFGSFNVNDLYS
+2557 VDIFGSFSVNDLYS
-2571 STPVDPKTGEK
+2571 STPVDPTTGNK
-2582 TGEELISLGGKTLKA
+2582 ITGDEFTSFGDKTLVA
-2597 DGEIKTILE
+2597 DGDIKTILK
-2606 NRNKDHMTDNNKNG
+2606 NRNENHMTDNNKNG

-2642 EHNVY
+2642 ERNVY

-2654 ESTGTSSSQNNEVV
+2654 ESSGTSSSQNNEVV

-2750 SQDEIALP
+2750 SQDKIALP

-2768 TASENGNLHIINSLL
+2768 TESKNGNLHIINSLL

-2803 IYIRRASDA
+2803 IYIRRAMTA
-2812 VNMPANYQDA
+2812 GYQDA

-2832 KANQDGAI
+2832 KAKEDGAI
-2840 HVQNEVTSGTIT
+2840 HVENEITSGTIT

-2860 WGNESTVTE
+2860 WGNEST
-2869 GDKVLLKR
+2869 GNSVLLKR
-2877 EHMRNCAWDELPAS
+2877 EHMRNCAWDELPEPTTS
-2891 TATDGNIKLNKE
+2891 TANDGNIKLNKE

-2914 PTTIKGY
+2914 PTTIKGC

-2942 DGSKDKDDKKEKGK
+2942 DGKKDKNGLNEEGRYK
-2956 YFDWWYKHK
+2956 DWWTMHNT
-2965 IRLEDYGYLSEYIRS
+2965 RLEKYGYPSEYIRS

-2993 KDERG
+2993 KDEKG
-2998 DVTEKPIDIGM
+2998 EVIDKPIDIGM

-3021 ERVYIG
+3021 EKVYIG

-3061 TGPGTGITS
+3061 AGTGITS

-3081 YSSTYSSGDAFSLF
+3081 YSPTYSSGDAFSLY
-3095 VNDKD
+3095 VNNAD
-3100 KAQYIESIELVG
+3100 KARYIESIELVG
-3112 GCTGKK
+3112 GCTGKN
-3118 INGKEEQDFSNPS
+3118 INGKEEQEQDFSNPS
-3131 VLVENPTKVNETKN
+3131 VLIENPTKVNETKN

-3163 INQSNKEDYGV
+3163 INKSNQKDYGV

-3198 FRYNNKAGM
+3198 FRHNNKAGM

-3214 NSALKLWNVLF
+3214 NSGLKLWNVLF
-3225 ADGNGD
+3225 ADGKGD
-3231 GIIITGNGKPDITNA
+3231 GIIITGKGKPDITNA
-3246 TFVNNNNGTA
+3246 TFVNNKGNA
-3256 VSTTSIY
+3256 VSTKSVY
-3263 NSVAWKNKDQ
+3263 NSVAWGNGTQD
-3273 TKLNSKDHYNVIID
+3273 LNTDNS
-3287 KNVVNGDVLNGPN
+3287 NVVIAADIKNGDVLNGPN

-3312 PSLMLLD
+3312 PSLKLLD
-3319 KGNNEKYCQAV
+3319 QGSNKKYEQNV
-3330 GLTEE
+3330 GLEN
-3335 GQEIDY
+3335 IYKDKSKKVLDY
-3341 PATLAAEKDLGN
+3341 AKMFASEKDLGN
-3353 TARLIGSN
+3353 TARLIGKK

-3437 KMFGSMREETSSKT
+3437 KMFGSMREETSSAT
-3451 GKTETEKTK
+3451 GTTETEKTK
-3460 AIVNDLLTQRKGI
+3460 AIVNDLLSQRKGI

-3484 LTLNNTTTGTE
+3484 LTINNANTGATSI
-3495 DRMCLVDGFKVSGNV
+3495 VDGFKVSGNV
-3510 SLQSNSMLSTSILD
+3510 SLKGNSMLSTSIID
-3524 ASTNVTGDAEGLL
+3524 GNISGDANGMGML

-3543 GTIKDVK
+3543 GTMENVK
-3550 SVNVTASGELPKT
+3550 SVNVTAAKALPGT
-3563 SGNAANRP
+3563 TGSAANRE
-3571 SVNTYNNYVKD
+3571 SVTTYNKYVED
-3582 EYWKYQL
+3582 DYWKYQL
-3589 DETSG
+3589 DET
-3594 DINAN
+3594 DNDNINQHDAN
-3599 ADATATNECIDKVMH
+3599 VDGNPTKACINKVMH
-3614 RHDLAGNKRIRD
+3614 SHDLAGNKRIRD

-3637 LTGNDVAVAD
+3637 LTEDAEA
-3647 KADYPHGKSV
+3647 KKEDYPHGKSV
-3657 VYVMAEDKELKLDYD
+3657 VYVMTKDKELQLDNG
-3672 FYTETNP
+3672 FYTETNQ

-3696 NSYVNLTNFAVERD
+3696 NSYVSLTNFAVERD
-3710 LKAGTNFFSM
+3710 LKAGTNFFTM

-3729 EGTNIPAEG
+3729 SGSENPETSGII
-3738 GVTAYYYNAATRA
+3738 AYYYNAATRA
-3751 KYDYKFE
+3751 KYDYKFD
-3758 PGEKSEAWVR
+3758 KTNSEAWIR

-3776 TAGFRMDA
+3776 TAGFRIDA
-3784 TEAKTVRFYGT
+3784 NEAKTVRFYGK
-3795 SYTEKDGRTNRS
+3795 SYTEKDGRTIRS
-3807 LLDKI
+3807 LLGQI
-3812 TLVQN
+3812 TLAQN
-3817 NNQQPW
+3817 NNRQPW
-3823 SSSNGGGLKFTHKE
+3823 SDSDTGGLKFTHKE

-3851 MNYSDMEYGRLIYQ
+3851 MNYSDMEYGRVIYQ
-3865 CEENGSYKAINTY
+3865 YDDNGNYKTINT
-3878 DPDTGVSTDF
+3878 DGVTTG

-3906 ENVIVYHS
+3906 EIVIVEHS
-3914 GKRAKTAYAETQAL
+3914 EAKATTAYAGTRAL

-3939 RAGNG
+3939 RASNG

-3964 FDLGSDGVKWMA
+3964 FDMGSDGVKWIA

-3996 ISIDAEQSIGISLP
+3996 VSIEAEQNIGISLP

-4015 TISIPEDCDASEYET
+4015 SISIPEDCDANEYET
-4030 VWLKDKETGKAIDLK
+4030 VWLKDKETGKAVDLK
-4045 EGDYRFHANQAGEQ
+4045 GGSYQFYAAQAGEM
-4059 NHRFTISFN
+4059 NNRFNISFN
-4068 RMATDMKSDISIQ
+4068 RKETDMKSDI
-4081 SIGFRTIVLK
+4081 TIIPNGNYHILVK
-4091 GLQPNELISVYA
+4091 GLKQNDLIRIYGTS
-4103 ADGVLALQ
+4103 GVLALQ
-4111 KTAKAEKEQVRTA
+4111 KQAKSDTEQLRSPVNGTVA
-4124 IQGNVIVEVT
+4124 VEVT
-4134 RGGKQV
+4134 RGGKQI
-4140 AVRKIA
+4140 AVKKIA